1 MNLLPRKN
9 LSDLAFDR
17 KIVYYW
23 NKYSSIPSR
32 IAFALGARVHIYR
45 VLRNETLY

>member
-17 KIVYYW
+17 RLAYCW
-23 NKYSSIPSR
+23 NKFSLIPSR
-32 IAFALGARVHIYR
+32 IAIALGSKVSVYR
-45 VLRNETLY
+45 VLRNENSI